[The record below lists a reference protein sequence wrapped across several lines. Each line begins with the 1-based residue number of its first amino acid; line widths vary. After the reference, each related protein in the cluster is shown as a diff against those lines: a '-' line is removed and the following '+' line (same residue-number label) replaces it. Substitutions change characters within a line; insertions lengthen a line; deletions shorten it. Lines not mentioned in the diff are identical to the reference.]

1 MHDLVS
7 IIVPVYNVAQY
18 LDRCLNSL
26 VGQTYPHIE
35 ILLIDDGSTD
45 GSGALCDRWQEQDG
59 RIQVFHKANGGLSDA
74 RNHGLVH
81 ASGEYICF
89 LDSDDWYDLR
99 FVEVLLDALL
109 DTGSDLAECDY
120 VCTDGSDPATDNG
133 QSGYEYRVFTG
144 EACFFRF
151 LTEDFFV
158 SVWNKL
164 YRRTLL
170 ENRPFR
176 KGVYH
181 EDEFWTYKI
190 FSSIRRACRVRYTG
204 YYYYQRHD
212 SIVHTKPSRK
222 RLTDAFDAAKE
233 RMDFI
238 ERRYPQ
244 FAAVGYAKMMYTC
257 MFLYNE
263 ARGGD
268 FPQKPV
274 LQAELLSFFRILFR
288 KYLRSGQYRKEMWRF
303 CLFRLCPNRY
313 CELSY

>member
-26 VGQTYPHIE
+26 IGQTYPHIE

-45 GSGALCDRWQEQDG
+45 GSGALCDRWQERDG
-59 RIQVFHKANGGLSDA
+59 RIRVFHKANGGLSDA
-74 RNHGLVH
+74 RNHGLAH
-81 ASGEYICF
+81 ASGDYICF
-89 LDSDDWYDLR
+89 IDSDDWCDPG
-99 FVEVLLDALL
+99 FVEVLLCALKET
-109 DTGSDLAECDY
+109 DSDVAECDHL
-120 VCTDGSDPATDNG
+120 CTDGSEPGDNR
-133 QSGYEYRVFTG
+133 QPPYERSVYDG
-144 EACFFRF
+144 DECFLRF
-151 LTEDFFV
+151 LTTEFLV
-158 SVWNKL
+158 IVCNKL
-164 YRRTLL
+164 YRRSILTD
-170 ENRPFR
+170 RMFR
-176 KGVYH
+176 VGVYH

-263 ARGGD
+263 ARGSD
-268 FPQKPV
+268 FPQKPGF
-274 LQAELLSFFRILFR
+274 QAELLAYFRILFK
-288 KYLRSGQYRKEMWRF
+288 KYLRAGQYRKEMWRF

-313 CELSY
+313 CKLSH